1 MKQKVLFDSDVLL
14 DVFLQRQP
22 HAPESIKALH
32 LAIRGEVQGYIS
44 AHAVPTVAYFI
55 ARELGQEKT
64 KELVRSFLGYL
75 SVAPVTE
82 NTIKQALSS
91 KIRDFEDAITHYA
104 ALSERVTVIV
114 TRNTKDFSKGDISA
128 VLPEIFNTPTEKHP
142 TSKLHNK

>member
-1 MKQKVLFDSDVLL
+1 MKQRVLFDSDVLL

-32 LAIRGEVQGYIS
+32 KAIRGDVQGFIS

-55 ARELGQEKT
+55 SREIGQEKA

-75 SVAPVTE
+75 SVAPVNE

-91 KIRDFEDAITHYA
+91 KIKDFEDAITHYA
-104 ALSERVTVIV
+104 GMSERVSVIV
-114 TRNTKDFSKGDISA
+114 TRNTKDFSKGEVSA
-128 VLPEIFNTPTEKHP
+128 VLPEIFNTPLGSSIP
-142 TSKLHNK
+142 